1 MQVATSL
8 TQHLPKSYLIKLF
21 WSQNQQQKQNQN
33 KTFWLILLL
42 LLLLILM
49 IINDKSGVKAYLDS
63 LLGKKKLSAR
73 AIPGTFLYMTK
84 VHES

>member
-1 MQVATSL
+1 MQVATSQ
-8 TQHLPKSYLIKLF
+8 TQHLPKSYLIKFF

-42 LLLLILM
+42 LILLVLI
-49 IINDKSGVKAYLDS
+49 ISDKDGVKVYLDS

-73 AIPGTFLYMTK
+73 AIPGTFLCMSK
-84 VHES
+84 VPES